1 MKHLL
6 LLVCL
11 LVPAALSAGER
22 PALRAAAEP
31 PAVHLTGNR
40 QVDFFGAPAP
50 SLGLSTEKA
59 ALVRD
64 PGEFDGSGDEKS
76 PWIAGLLSLAVP
88 GAGEVYTKN
97 YVKGAIFF
105 AAEATSWI
113 VAYTYDKKGDDQTD
127 TYKAFA
133 NEHWS
138 AVRYTDWTLN
148 HLGSLNPTI
157 TTSPD
162 EYRGNIYDNYD
173 VEPPC
178 DPPFSCINWA
188 ALNAMEQDVAAG
200 GGNGYTHQ
208 LPYYGEQQYYEL
220 IGKYEQFSRG
230 WDDSDPASPLENSV
244 PIRST
249 SANFFAYAKM
259 RAKANDYYDVAST
272 FVSVAVL
279 NHVLSAADA
288 FWSATRYNAALHADL
303 RMRMQR
309 TLYGYVPLTQAT
321 VRYTF

>member
-1 MKHLL
+1 MTLHRFL

-11 LVPAALSAGER
+11 LTLVVPALVHAGER
-22 PALRAAAEP
+22 PPVA
-31 PAVHLTGNR
+31 LTGNAR
-40 QVDFFGAPAP
+40 TDFFAVAPPALSSTPAAHALLPQDESDGA
-50 SLGLSTEKA
+50 
-59 ALVRD
+59 
-64 PGEFDGSGDEKS
+64 SGGEKS

-88 GAGEVYTKN
+88 GAGEVYTEN
-97 YVKGAIFF
+97 YVKGAVFF
-105 AAEATSWI
+105 AVEATSWLM
-113 VAYTYDKKGDDQTD
+113 AYSYDKKGNDQTELF
-127 TYKAFA
+127 KAFA

-138 AVRYTDWTLN
+138 AVRYADWTLN

-162 EYRGNIYDNYD
+162 EYRGNIYDNPD
-173 VEPPC
+173 SDPPC

-188 ALNAMEQDVAAG
+188 ELNAMERDIAAG
-200 GGNGYTHQ
+200 GNNGYTHQ

-230 WDDSDPASPLENSV
+230 WDDSDPSSPLENNV

-272 FVSVAVL
+272 FVSVAVI

-288 FWSATRYNAALHADL
+288 FWSATRYNHALHAEL

-309 TLYGYVPLTQAT
+309 TTDGYAPMTQARF
-321 VRYTF
+321 RYEF